1 MLPLVT
7 DAIWLRYVLVA
18 GNFTYV
24 CLRLVY
30 NVIYKACC
38 QDNLV
43 SIALE

>member
-18 GNFTYV
+18 GNFNV